1 MKKNS
6 IRRISTTIL
15 ALCALCINTYANDGE
30 FHISGNHLI
39 PISNTDIK
47 IVKEVL
53 TIRLCDSTE
62 DTFVD
67 VDYTFVNTSS
77 VQKTIK
83 MGFEAKIEDSFAYL
97 PSEKHKGHPAIWDF
111 EVELNGKH
119 IEHTNE
125 FAFYEDSV
133 NLDYKHF
140 PVDKTKWVLGG
151 KEYKDMDEGTE
162 WDNGLMNRATKE
174 FKPYAH
180 VYFFNATFLPGEN
193 KIHHTYR
200 YDCGRNLE
208 EDFMIR
214 YWLTPAMR
222 WNANKIEDFTLRIVA
237 EGSKHF
243 SISGPFARGSYNI
256 ANGMG
261 KHRKSPYGGE
271 EVVLRNATIE
281 YHCKDF
287 IPDADLWINS
297 FDSYLYDDKDHKG
310 ITAPTGAYY
319 RYGHFFG
326 YLQHGY
332 EGFNDF
338 EKRIIRNLPY
348 ASRGYVFKDQTLADY
363 FSQFYWY
370 MPDPEWQASTK
381 DFSPREREFIT
392 GEYFNINQVPKV
404 KNLRNF
410 RSKRK

>member
-1 MKKNS
+1 MNKNY
-6 IRRISTTIL
+6 IRRITTTL
-15 ALCALCINTYANDGE
+15 LTLCALCINIYANDGE

-53 TIRLCDSTE
+53 TIRLS
-62 DTFVD
+62 DTTKYTYVD
-67 VDYTFVNTSS
+67 VDYTFVNNSS
-77 VQKTIK
+77 KPKTVK
-83 MGFEAKIEDSFAYL
+83 MGFEAKIEDSFATL
-97 PSEKHKGHPAIWDF
+97 PSEKHKGHPDISDF
-111 EVELNGKH
+111 GVEMNGKH
-119 IEHTNE
+119 IEYTNE

-133 NLDYKHF
+133 NLDYKNF
-140 PVDKTKWVLGG
+140 PVDKKKWILGG
-151 KEYKDMDEGTE
+151 KEYMDMDEGTG

-243 SISGPFARGSYNI
+243 SISGPFAKGSYNI

-287 IPDADLWINS
+287 IPNADLWIDS
-297 FDSYLYDDKDHKG
+297 FDNYFYNDKKHKG
-310 ITAPTGAYY
+310 IKVHTGAYY
-319 RYGHFFG
+319 RYGIFFDMYRAG
-326 YLQHGY
+326 
-332 EGFNDF
+332 EDGFNDF

-348 ASRGYVFKDQTLADY
+348 ASRGYVFKDQKLTDY

-381 DFSPREREFIT
+381 DFSSLERLLINGEFFKSPR
-392 GEYFNINQVPKV
+392 YYY
-404 KNLRNF
+404 
-410 RSKRK
+410 

>member
-1 MKKNS
+1 MRKHLLLL
-6 IRRISTTIL
+6 T
-15 ALCALCINTYANDGE
+15 ALTLSLLTFPAFANDGE

-62 DTFVD
+62 NTFVD

-77 VQKTIK
+77 TPKTIK
-83 MGFEAKIEDSFAYL
+83 MGFEAKIEDNEAQL
-97 PSEKHKGHPAIWDF
+97 PPEKHKGHPNIWDF
-111 EVELNGKH
+111 KVKLNGKH

-125 FAFYEDSV
+125 FAFYEDSI
-133 NLDYKHF
+133 NLDYKNF

-151 KEYKDMDEGTE
+151 KEYRDMDEGTW

-180 VYFFNATFLPGEN
+180 VYFFSATFLPGEN
-193 KIHHTYR
+193 KIHHTYK
-200 YDCGRNLE
+200 YNCGHSLY
-208 EDFMIR
+208 EDFTIQ

-243 SISGPFARGSYNI
+243 CITGPFTKGSFNI
-256 ANGMG
+256 TNGMG
-261 KHRKSPYGGE
+261 KHRKSQYKGE
-271 EVVLRNATIE
+271 EIVLRNATIE
-281 YHCKDF
+281 YHCKYF
-287 IPDADLWINS
+287 IPNKDLSINS
-297 FDSYLYDDKDHKG
+297 FDGNLYNDQFHKD
-310 ITAPTGAYY
+310 ITAPIGTYY
-319 RYGHFFG
+319 RYGKFFDM
-326 YLQHGY
+326 YRANTQ

-348 ASRGYVFKDQTLADY
+348 ASRGYAFKDPKLAEY
-363 FSQFYWY
+363 FNQFYWY
-370 MPDPEWQASTK
+370 MPDPTWQASTK
-381 DFSPREREFIT
+381 DFSSLERLLIT
-392 GEYFNINQVPKV
+392 GEFFKSPRFYY
-404 KNLRNF
+404 
-410 RSKRK
+410 

>member
-1 MKKNS
+1 
-6 IRRISTTIL
+6 
-15 ALCALCINTYANDGE
+15 
-30 FHISGNHLI
+30 
-39 PISNTDIK
+39 
-47 IVKEVL
+47 
-53 TIRLCDSTE
+53 
-62 DTFVD
+62 
-67 VDYTFVNTSS
+67 
-77 VQKTIK
+77 
-83 MGFEAKIEDSFAYL
+83 MGFEAAIEDSWAYL
-97 PSEKHKGHPAIWDF
+97 PADTHKGHPSIWNF
-111 EVELNGKH
+111 NVEMNGKH
-119 IEHTNE
+119 VNHTNE
-125 FAFYEDSV
+125 YAFYEDSV
-133 NLDYKHF
+133 HLDYKNF
-140 PVDKTKWVLGG
+140 PVDKTKWILGG
-151 KEYKDMDEGTE
+151 KEYRDMDDGTW
-162 WDNGLMNRATKE
+162 WDQGLMNRATKE

-180 VYFFNATFLPGEN
+180 VYLFSATFLPGEN
-193 KIHHTYR
+193 KIHHSYI
-200 YDCGRNLE
+200 YDCGRAIT
-208 EDFMIR
+208 EDFMVR

-222 WNANKIEDFTLRIVA
+222 WNASKIEDFTLRIVA

-243 SISGPFARGSYNI
+243 RISGPFDKGSFNI

-261 KHRKSPYGGE
+261 KHRKSQYGCK

-310 ITAPTGAYY
+310 ITAPPGAYY

-370 MPDPEWQASTK
+370 MPDPEWKASAK

>member
-1 MKKNS
+1 MRKS
-6 IRRISTTIL
+6 FIGRIIAMITFTLTTVM
-15 ALCALCINTYANDGE
+15 TYANDGE
-30 FHISGNHLI
+30 FHISGNHLV

-53 TIRLCDSTE
+53 TIRLCDTT
-62 DTFVD
+62 DYTYVD

-77 VQKTIK
+77 KSKTIK
-83 MGFEAKIEDSFAYL
+83 MGFEAAIEDSWAYL
-97 PSEKHKGHPAIWDF
+97 PAETHKGHPSIWNF
-111 EVELNGKH
+111 NVEMNGKH
-119 IEHTNE
+119 VNHTNE
-125 FAFYEDSV
+125 YAFYEDSV
-133 NLDYKHF
+133 HLDYKNF

-151 KEYKDMDEGTE
+151 KEYRDMDDGTW
-162 WDNGLMNRATKE
+162 WDQGLMNRTTKE

-180 VYFFNATFLPGEN
+180 VYLFSATFLPGEN
-193 KIHHTYR
+193 KIHHTYI
-200 YDCGRNLE
+200 YDCGRAIT
-208 EDFMIR
+208 EDFMVR

-222 WNANKIEDFTLRIVA
+222 WNTNKIEDFMLRIVA

-243 SISGPFARGSYNI
+243 RISGPFDKGSFNI

-261 KHRKSPYGGE
+261 KHRKSQYGGK

-310 ITAPTGAYY
+310 ITAQTGAYY

-370 MPDPEWQASTK
+370 MPDPEWKASAK

>member
-1 MKKNS
+1 MRKS
-6 IRRISTTIL
+6 FIGRIIAMITFTLTTVM
-15 ALCALCINTYANDGE
+15 TYANDGE
-30 FHISGNHLI
+30 FHISGNHLV

-53 TIRLCDSTE
+53 TIRLS
-62 DTFVD
+62 DTTDYTYVD
-67 VDYTFVNTSS
+67 VDYTFLNTSS
-77 VQKTIK
+77 EPKTIK
-83 MGFEAKIEDSFAYL
+83 MGFEAKIEDDWAYL
-97 PSEKHKGHPAIWDF
+97 PAETHKGHPSIWNF
-111 EVELNGKH
+111 NVEMNGKH
-119 IEHTNE
+119 VNHTNE
-125 FAFYEDSV
+125 YAFYEDSV
-133 NLDYKHF
+133 HLDYKNF

-151 KEYKDMDEGTE
+151 KEYRDMDDGTW
-162 WDNGLMNRATKE
+162 WDQGLMNRATKE

-180 VYFFNATFLPGEN
+180 VYLFSATFLPGEN
-193 KIHHTYR
+193 KIHHTYI
-200 YDCGRNLE
+200 YDCGRAIT
-208 EDFMIR
+208 EDFMVR

-222 WNANKIEDFTLRIVA
+222 WNASKIEDFTLRIVA

-243 SISGPFARGSYNI
+243 RISGPFDKGSFNI

-261 KHRKSPYGGE
+261 KHRKSQYGGK

-297 FDSYLYDDKDHKG
+297 FDGNLYNDKHKKG
-310 ITAPTGAYY
+310 ITAQTGAYY
-319 RYGHFFG
+319 RYGNFFG
-326 YLQHGY
+326 RLQNGF

-338 EKRIIRNLPY
+338 EKRVIRNLPY
-348 ASRGYVFKDQTLADY
+348 ASRGYVFKDKKLADY